1 MILPKT
7 TVAFLLTFLR
17 GVKASSAVCPGD
29 TDIFHANF
37 KGHKIDAWL
46 YSADLICSNIL
57 RDMIYE
63 VYMRPTHWD

>member
-7 TVAFLLTFLR
+7 TVAFLLTFLS
-17 GVKASSAVCPGD
+17 VKASSAVCPGD

-37 KGHKIDAWL
+37 KGHKIGAWL
-46 YSADLICSNIL
+46 CSADLICYNIL
-57 RDMIYE
+57 RDIIYE